1 MDTRQFFHNLKE
13 QKEVEKRKKDRIT
26 ELTRDYNKISE
37 DLQKCLAQNALLRQM
52 AKVPDNFGENV
63 DDMLINADGNI
74 NNYKRK
80 IKFLELE
87 LEQAESQRA
96 EFQLKLRKMM
106 GALYSNEHDKR
117 YANLTF
123 D

>member
-1 MDTRQFFHNLKE
+1 
-13 QKEVEKRKKDRIT
+13 
-26 ELTRDYNKISE
+26 
-37 DLQKCLAQNALLRQM
+37 M

-63 DDMLINADGNI
+63 DDMLVNADGNI

-117 YANLTF
+117 YTNLTF
-123 D
+123 DQLQKVDEYAYNLQNGMYEYPVTDKTREL